1 MEKVYVIPC
10 FKMEEMEKRIK
21 RMSAKAKRMG
31 LEEFTMEVVGEE
43 LKTFTLEN
51 NNKVTLAFD
60 VVKVSGEAPQIEGYK
75 IIAMVERANGEN
87 IITRLDEESNVSTE
101 YLANVDTRC
110 NHCNNN
116 RARKYIF
123 VLENENGEL
132 MQVGKACLKDF
143 SNSNYSAESIANYYS
158 GLDGLFNLEKVEE
171 EDIVQ
176 GGSGWS
182 EIQIPVEQILVY
194 SMYLTDKVGYI
205 PGSHVG
211 ITTKVQVHHAIF
223 EPEKLKKTIN
233 LPDYEEL
240 REKYKSTIEE
250 IVAYYQGLDGEN
262 QYIHNLKAL
271 LKGKTVYW
279 KHAGYLVSAYY
290 GYLKTMEKVASEENA
305 RIAEDTEDERESE
318 FVGEVGV
325 RDTFILVYNKTVSY
339 IGSFGTSYMYFF
351 KDRNGNVFM
360 WGTNKLIEL
369 KKNEELEVTG
379 TIREHK
385 EYKDVKQTIITRCK
399 LKYL

>member
-1 MEKVYVIPC
+1 MEKVYVIPR
-10 FKMEEMEKRIK
+10 FKMSEMEKKIK
-21 RMSAKAKRMG
+21 RMSSKAKRMG

-43 LKTFTLEN
+43 LKTFTNSREQE
-51 NNKVTLAFD
+51 VIVPFD
-60 VVKVSGEAPQIEGYK
+60 VVKVSGEAPQVEGYK

-87 IITRLDEESNVSTE
+87 IVTRLDEESSVSIE
-101 YLANVDTRC
+101 YLASIDTSC
-110 NHCNNN
+110 NHCNNK

-132 MQVGKACLKDF
+132 MQVGKACLKDY
-143 SNSNYSAESIANYYS
+143 SNSNYSAETIASYYS
-158 GLDGLFNLEKVEE
+158 GLDGLFNLEELE
-171 EDIVQ
+171 DEDIVQ

-205 PGSHVG
+205 PGSHIG
-211 ITTKVQVHHAIF
+211 ITTKTQVHHAIF
-223 EPEKLKKTIN
+223 EPKKLKKTIN

-290 GYLKTMEKVASEENA
+290 GYLKTMEKLSSEEKV
-305 RIAEDTEDERESE
+305 RIAEGTKDEQESE

-325 RDTFILVYNKTVSY
+325 RETFALTYNKTVSY
-339 IGSFGTSYMYFF
+339 DWAFGTGYMYFF
-351 KDRNGNVFM
+351 KDKNGNVFM
-360 WGTNKLIEL
+360 WGTNKFLEFE
-369 KKNEELEVTG
+369 KNEELEITG
-379 TIREHK
+379 TIKEHK
-385 EYKDVKQTIITRCK
+385 EYRGIKQTIITRCK
-399 LKYL
+399 LK

>member
-1 MEKVYVIPC
+1 MEKVYVIPR
-10 FKMEEMEKRIK
+10 FKMSEMEKKIK
-21 RMSAKAKRMG
+21 RMSSKAKRMG

-43 LKTFTLEN
+43 LKTFTNSREQE
-51 NNKVTLAFD
+51 VIVPFD
-60 VVKVSGEAPQIEGYK
+60 VVKVSGEAPQVEGYK

-87 IITRLDEESNVSTE
+87 IVTRLDEESSVSIE
-101 YLANVDTRC
+101 YLASIDTSC
-110 NHCNNN
+110 NHCNNK

-132 MQVGKACLKDF
+132 MQVGKACLKDY
-143 SNSNYSAESIANYYS
+143 SNSNYSAETIASYYS
-158 GLDGLFNLEKVEE
+158 GLDGLFNLEELE
-171 EDIVQ
+171 DEDIVQ

-205 PGSHVG
+205 PGSHIG
-211 ITTKVQVHHAIF
+211 ITTKTQVHHAIF
-223 EPEKLKKTIN
+223 EPKKLKKTIN

-271 LKGKTVYW
+271 LKGKTAYW

-290 GYLKTMEKVASEENA
+290 GYLKTMEKLSSEEKV
-305 RIAEDTEDERESE
+305 RIAEGTKDEQESE

-325 RDTFILVYNKTVSY
+325 RETFALTYNKTVSY
-339 IGSFGTSYMYFF
+339 DWAFGTGYMYFF
-351 KDRNGNVFM
+351 KDKNGNVFM
-360 WGTNKLIEL
+360 WGTNKFLEFE
-369 KKNEELEVTG
+369 KNEELEITG
-379 TIREHK
+379 TIKEHK
-385 EYKDVKQTIITRCK
+385 EYRGVKQTIITRCK
-399 LKYL
+399 LK